1 MFTLLS
7 LTSFHLPTSTPS
19 PPSLPTSTPHPPL
32 TFRNRGLISRR
43 KNNFPKISSTADVT
57 IIDGGYWATKHCKQ
71 PIKAMIRHLP
81 EFVHWARSFARP
93 GSRVILRT
101 APPVPN
107 YLEHCSY
114 AMKKLVGP
122 ASNLLITHINLLIRE
137 FMHITS
143 KEESRRPSKLPSL
156 HLFDGWRVEAP
167 QYMENC
173 PKDHHYSCY
182 HSTPAN
188 RTIMTGRV
196 GEAMTMSIVHFLLT
210 MLPSPMKM

>member
-1 MFTLLS
+1 MQEDCSPKILLFPPTP
-7 LTSFHLPTSTPS
+7 LYPHTPPTS
-19 PPSLPTSTPHPPL
+19 
-32 TFRNRGLISRR
+32 RNRGLISRR
-43 KNNFPKISSTADVT
+43 MNTFPNISSTADVT
-57 IIDGGYWATKHCKQ
+57 IIDGGYWANKHCKQ
-71 PIKAMIRHLP
+71 PMKAMIRHLP
-81 EFVHWARSFARP
+81 EFVHWARSSARR

-122 ASNLLITHINLLIRE
+122 ASNLMITHINSLIRE
-137 FMHITS
+137 LVHITS

-182 HSTPAN
+182 SNIAAN
-188 RTIMTGRV
+188 QTIMTGIV
-196 GEAMTMSIVHFLLT
+196 GEATTMSIVHFLLT
-210 MLPSPMKM
+210 MLPPPLRM